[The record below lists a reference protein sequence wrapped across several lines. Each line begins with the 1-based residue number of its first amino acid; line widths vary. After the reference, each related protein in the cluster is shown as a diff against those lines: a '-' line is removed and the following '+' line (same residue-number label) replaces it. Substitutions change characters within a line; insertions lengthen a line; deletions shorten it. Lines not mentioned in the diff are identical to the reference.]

1 MAMAPSAAGG
11 MMPPDPTGGAGAGGD
26 PTAGAGDGSGG
37 DQVVVSITMTADG
50 SYMVYAGDEP
60 DDSGDMSGDDA
71 DAMGAAGAAPAG
83 GGGMGGSSGGQPA
96 DSIGAALKIA
106 MDIMNSAASSAGA
119 PGSAD
124 DQMSAGYSSSKAPTP
139 ATGMKQKY

>member
-1 MAMAPSAAGG
+1 
-11 MMPPDPTGGAGAGGD
+11 MMPPDSTGGAGAGGD
-26 PTAGAGDGSGG
+26 PTGGADAGSGGG